1 MERLKKWDVDLS
13 IKKYC
18 VIALLAI
25 GILTG
30 CNTDNTDRTVNSDVL
45 DNPATMKGK
54 KIDKM
59 PEITFEEKEFKT
71 GEISQGEV
79 VNYVYKFKNTG
90 NAPLVLSGVTASCGC
105 TVAKNYP
112 TGKILP
118 GEGGEIAVEFDSDN
132 KWGDLD
138 VSITVAS
145 NTIPAVTQLLIR
157 TNIVVPDNMKSN

>member
-1 MERLKKWDVDLS
+1 MDLS
-13 IKKYC
+13 IKKYGL
-18 VIALLAI
+18 IAFLAI
-25 GILTG
+25 GMLAG
-30 CNTDNTDRTVNSDVL
+30 CNTDSTDRSVSTDTL
-45 DNPATMKGK
+45 DNPATLKGK

-59 PEITFEEKEFKT
+59 PEITFEETEFET

-90 NAPLVLSGVTASCGC
+90 NAPLVLSSVTASCGC

-112 TGKILP
+112 KGKILP

-138 VSITVAS
+138 VSITVGT

-157 TNIVVPDNMKSN
+157 TKIVVPDNMKN

>member
-1 MERLKKWDVDLS
+1 MEQLKKWDVDLS
-13 IKKYC
+13 IKKYG

-30 CNTDNTDRTVNSDVL
+30 CNTEQDRTVNSDVL
-45 DNPATMKGK
+45 DNPATLKGE

-71 GEISQGEV
+71 GDISQGEV
-79 VNYVYKFKNTG
+79 VNYVYKFTNTG
-90 NAPLVLSGVTASCGC
+90 KAPLVLSSVTASCGC

-112 TGKILP
+112 KGKILP
-118 GEGGEIAVEFDSDN
+118 GESGEIAVEFDSDN
-132 KWGDLD
+132 KWGALD
-138 VSITVAS
+138 VSITVGS
-145 NTIPAVTQLLIR
+145 NTIPAVTQLFIR